1 MFYVFSFLKK
11 NFFFYGSRNTNPNLM
26 DIVISTRVKMAIS
39 RAEGSEGRVCK
50 RIKLCLW
57 LR

>member
-1 MFYVFSFLKK
+1 MMYLC
-11 NFFFYGSRNTNPNLM
+11 NPNLM

-57 LR
+57 LRQGKRLQLEQ